1 MNRTTFL
8 AYARRAPF
16 GGRLTQSQIDGMN
29 AILDEWDLR
38 QSTGKVID
46 NRYLAYMLAT
56 VFHETGGTMQPVTEN
71 LNYSAERLTQVWPS
85 RFPTIAS
92 AKPFARNPRKLA
104 NKVYGGRM
112 GNTGPD
118 DGWLYRGRGLPQ
130 ITGKENYEKFGIAD
144 TPEKAAEMPT
154 AIRILFDGMIEALF
168 TGRKLADYFNQ
179 VDNDPVGARK
189 TVNGTDKA
197 RLIAGYFGNFL
208 DAIEAS
214 RIPAELPDVKLEAAK
229 ADDVPAGQ
237 SKSLWA
243 VLLSVFGA
251 GGAGVAKDVLDG
263 GSSVVGAVNDP
274 WSLVA
279 FLALLGGGVLA
290 WLIVTGRITI
300 NRAPAR

>member
-16 GGRLTQSQIDGMN
+16 GGRLTQSQKDGMI
-29 AILDEWDLR
+29 AILDEWDRR

-46 NRYLAYMLAT
+46 NRWLAYMLAT
-56 VFHETGGTMQPVTEN
+56 TFHETGATMQPVTEN
-71 LNYSAERLTQVWPS
+71 LTYSSERLVEVWPS

-104 NKVYGGRM
+104 NKVYGGRL
-112 GNTGPD
+112 GNTAPD

-130 ITGKENYEKFGIAD
+130 ITGKANYDKFGIAK
-144 TPEKAAEMPT
+144 TPEKAVEMAT
-154 AIRILFDGMIEALF
+154 AIRILFDGMIKGLF

-179 VDNDPVGARK
+179 VDNDPVGARAIIS
-189 TVNGTDKA
+189 TDKA
-197 RLIAGYFGNFL
+197 KLIAGYYRSFL
-208 DAIEAS
+208 DALEVARS
-214 RIPAELPDVKLEAAK
+214 PAEVADVTPAAAA
-229 ADDVPAGQ
+229 ADDVPAAK
-237 SKSLWA
+237 SKSIWA

-279 FLALLGGGVLA
+279 FLALLGGGVLT